1 MILNDVAA
9 VTGGAHRADRAA
21 FYGLTIVSTILQAV
35 ATIGLVPVLSALF
48 SDQPADAWP
57 WVAMMVMALI
67 VGWATDMAATKAGV
81 RVGFGVI
88 DAAER
93 AGVQAIRTLDPADL
107 HGERASML
115 RDLVAKSGP
124 DAVSAI
130 VLLFSPLIRA
140 ALLVPFL
147 SAGLFLVSW
156 QLGLVGL
163 VAGAALFS
171 AFCLRRR
178 VVAKAEAGFAAAGRE
193 RDDRMLEFAWAQPTL
208 RAAGVGPRLVDG
220 VISRSR
226 SRGFRLLAW
235 QIPGDV
241 LFSVVG
247 QIVLIALGV
256 TAGALYLSDDLSG
269 STAAALIV
277 VALRMVEST
286 GSLSLL
292 ATPYAG
298 IQRTLADLRR
308 LVESEDQ
315 VQTPADG
322 ADGPVDVVLDAV
334 DYSYPD
340 GTRALDGVDLTI
352 GRGEITVIVGHSG
365 SGKSTL
371 LDVVAGLR
379 EPSGGQVSVG
389 GSVSDADTRLAG
401 SAVVFQTTLLRPGTV
416 RENVVTGD
424 AAADLVEIADL
435 AQLDPVLAGLP
446 DGWESKIGEGGNTL
460 SGGERQRVGLARALA
475 KPAGVLLVDEATSS
489 LDVVTERAV
498 VESLERI
505 RGTRTIVVVTHRPAL
520 VAIADSVV
528 VLDGGRVAESGPVE
542 VLLAGG
548 GVFADLWERWR
559 SSEGWQ
565 V

>member
-1 MILNDVAA
+1 MIFTDLAA
-9 VTGGAHRADRAA
+9 VTGGTHRADRAA
-21 FYGLTIVSTILQAV
+21 FYGLTIFSTILQAA
-35 ATIGLVPVLSALF
+35 ATIGLIPVLSALF
-48 SDQPADAWP
+48 GDEPADAWP
-57 WVAMMVMALI
+57 WVAMMAAALI

-93 AGVQAIRTLDPADL
+93 AGVQAIRTLDTADL

-147 SAGLFLVSW
+147 SIGLFLVSW

-163 VAGAALFS
+163 VAGAALFG
-171 AFCLRRR
+171 AFFLSRRA
-178 VVAKAEAGFAAAGRE
+178 VAEAEDGFAAAGRE
-193 RDDRMLEFAWAQPTL
+193 LDDRMLEYAWAQPTL
-208 RAAGVGPRLVDG
+208 RAAGVGPRLVDD

-298 IQRTLADLRR
+298 IQRTLADLRE
-308 LVESEDQ
+308 LVESEGQ
-315 VQTPADG
+315 VQTSADG
-322 ADGPVDVVLDAV
+322 ADGPVDVVLNAV

-340 GTRALDGVDLTI
+340 GTRALDGVDLTFR
-352 GRGEITVIVGHSG
+352 RGEITVIVGHSG

-389 GSVSDADTRLAG
+389 GSTSDADTRLAG

-424 AAADLVEIADL
+424 AADLVEIADL
-435 AQLDPVLAGLP
+435 AQLDSVLAGLP

-498 VESLERI
+498 VDSLQRI

-528 VLDGGRVAESGPVE
+528 VLDGGRVAESGPVDG
-542 VLLAGG
+542 LLTGG

-559 SSEGWQ
+559 ASEGWQ

>member
-1 MILNDVAA
+1 MIFTDVAA
-9 VTGGAHRADRAA
+9 VTGRAHRADRAA
-21 FYGLTIVSTILQAV
+21 FYGLTIFSTILQAV

-48 SDQPADAWP
+48 GDEPSEAWP
-57 WVAMMVMALI
+57 WVAMMTAALV
-67 VGWATDMAATKAGV
+67 VGWATDMAATRAGV
-81 RVGFGVI
+81 RVGFGVV
-88 DAAER
+88 DAAEQ
-93 AGVQAIRTLDPADL
+93 AGVRAIRTLDTADL

-115 RDLVAKSGP
+115 RELVAKSGP

-140 ALLVPFL
+140 ALMVPFL
-147 SAGLFLVSW
+147 SIGLLLVSW
-156 QLGLVGL
+156 PLGLVGL
-163 VAGAALFS
+163 VAGAALFG
-171 AFCLRRR
+171 AFFLSRRA
-178 VVAKAEAGFAAAGRE
+178 VAKAEDGFAAAGRE
-193 RDDRMLEFAWAQPTL
+193 LDDRMLEFAWAQPTL
-208 RAAGVGPRLVDG
+208 RAAGVGPRLVDD

-241 LFSVVG
+241 LFSMVG
-247 QIVLIALGV
+247 QVVLIALGV
-256 TAGALYLSDDLSG
+256 TAGALYLSADLSG
-269 STAAALIV
+269 PTAAALIV
-277 VALRMVEST
+277 VGLRMVETT

-298 IQRTLADLRR
+298 IRRTLADLRE
-308 LVESEDQ
+308 LVELEDD
-315 VQTPADG
+315 VPASTEVAHDP
-322 ADGPVDVVLDAV
+322 ADVVLEAV

-371 LDVVAGLR
+371 LDIVAGLR
-379 EPSGGQVSVG
+379 EPSGGQVCVG
-389 GSVSDADTRLAG
+389 GSTTDAGARLAG

-424 AAADLVEIADL
+424 AADLREIADL
-435 AQLDPVLAGLP
+435 AQLDSVLAVLP
-446 DGWESKIGEGGNTL
+446 DGWESKIGEGGNAL

-475 KPAGVLLVDEATSS
+475 KPAPVLLVDEATSS

-498 VESLERI
+498 VESLQRI

-528 VLDGGRVAESGPVE
+528 VLDEGRVAESGPVDE
-542 VLLAGG
+542 LLVNG
-548 GVFADLWERWR
+548 GVFADLWQRWR
-559 SSEGWQ
+559 ASEGWQ

>member
-1 MILNDVAA
+1 M
-9 VTGGAHRADRAA
+9 AD
-21 FYGLTIVSTILQAV
+21 
-35 ATIGLVPVLSALF
+35 P
-48 SDQPADAWP
+48 
-57 WVAMMVMALI
+57 
-67 VGWATDMAATKAGV
+67 
-81 RVGFGVI
+81 
-88 DAAER
+88 
-93 AGVQAIRTLDPADL
+93 
-107 HGERASML
+107 
-115 RDLVAKSGP
+115 RD
-124 DAVSAI
+124 I
-130 VLLFSPLIRA
+130 
-140 ALLVPFL
+140 
-147 SAGLFLVSW
+147 
-156 QLGLVGL
+156 
-163 VAGAALFS
+163 
-171 AFCLRRR
+171 
-178 VVAKAEAGFAAAGRE
+178 
-193 RDDRMLEFAWAQPTL
+193 
-208 RAAGVGPRLVDG
+208 
-220 VISRSR
+220 
-226 SRGFRLLAW
+226 
-235 QIPGDV
+235 

-298 IQRTLADLRR
+298 IQRTLADLRE
-308 LVESEDQ
+308 LVESEVA
-315 VQTPADG
+315 VQTSADG
-322 ADGPVDVVLDAV
+322 ADGPVDVVLEAV

-340 GTRALDGVDLTI
+340 GTRALDGVDLTFR
-352 GRGEITVIVGHSG
+352 RGEITVIVGHSG

-389 GSVSDADTRLAG
+389 GSTSDADTRLAG

-416 RENVVTGD
+416 RENVMTGD
-424 AAADLVEIADL
+424 AADLVEIADL
-435 AQLDPVLAGLP
+435 AQLDSVLAGLP

-498 VESLERI
+498 VDSLQRI

-528 VLDGGRVAESGPVE
+528 VLDGGRVAESGPVDG
-542 VLLAGG
+542 LLTGG

-559 SSEGWQ
+559 ASEGWQ